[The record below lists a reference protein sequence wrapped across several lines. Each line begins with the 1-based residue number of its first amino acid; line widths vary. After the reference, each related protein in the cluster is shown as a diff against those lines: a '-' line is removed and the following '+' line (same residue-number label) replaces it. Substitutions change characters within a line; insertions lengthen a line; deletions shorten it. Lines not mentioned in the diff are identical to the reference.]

1 MGSSLSL
8 LNHPWV
14 SQNEKCILVNSSL
27 PLIRAFWDPLISP
40 FWSPQHKYG
49 FPSKYLT
56 SLVTEYLLVLWGV
69 SLPQG
74 GGAIYH
80 YSILT
85 GGSLY
90 HGGQN
95 TISHRLHQ
103 RTFHKWPRSTG
114 WGNLSTSV
122 LLKGREVCLAL
133 TSVIFVGMLL
143 WVHRNSVHTCAVTT
157 AHDAWLCILHVSNSR
172 AIAQ

>member
-1 MGSSLSL
+1 MYLHISSSLSL
-8 LNHPWV
+8 LNHPWI
-14 SQNEKCILVNSSL
+14 SQNENCILVNSSL

-49 FPSKYLT
+49 FPSKHLT

-74 GGAIYH
+74 GGGGGTGGGVYHRRVSIYH
-80 YSILT
+80 YNILT

-95 TISHRLHQ
+95 TISHRQWVQNVELWTFPGLYTVNYDANFVATGGAGLRFTLWLTWSLSFQWHINH
-103 RTFHKWPRSTG
+103 RTTRT
-114 WGNLSTSV
+114 
-122 LLKGREVCLAL
+122 
-133 TSVIFVGMLL
+133 
-143 WVHRNSVHTCAVTT
+143 
-157 AHDAWLCILHVSNSR
+157 
-172 AIAQ
+172 